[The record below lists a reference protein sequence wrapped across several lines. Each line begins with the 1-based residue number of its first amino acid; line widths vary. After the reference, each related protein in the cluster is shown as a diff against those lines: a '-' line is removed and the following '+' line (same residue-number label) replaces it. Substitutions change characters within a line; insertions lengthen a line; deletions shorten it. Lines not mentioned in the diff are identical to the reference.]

1 MNTQSNLCRT
11 ILAGLAFLCLADGAP
26 AAAAPLESTL
36 SDQESV
42 AVTVYNNGLGLVR
55 EVRKIPVPAGTGELR
70 FMDVAAQIKPE
81 TVHIRPLAG
90 DLAVLEQNYEYDLLS
105 PAKLL
110 EKQVGREVE
119 LVRLNEKTKE
129 DEVVRATLLST
140 NNGLVYRAGDRILL
154 NPKGEVRL
162 TRVPDDLIAKPTLV
176 WLIKGAGGFQK
187 VETSYMTRGLTW
199 QADYVFV
206 LDAADRK
213 AGLTGWV
220 TLDNTSGTTYRDAQ
234 LQLVAGD
241 VQKVEEER
249 KFEMAKARVAI
260 PAAAGPPQFKEQSF
274 FEYHLYTLE
283 RPATVKQNQKK
294 QIQLIEAENVPVR
307 KDLVYRGQ
315 SYYYRDKMGYPVS
328 NEKVG
333 VFLIFENRKDH
344 GMGMPLP
351 KGIVRVYKADDSGA
365 QQFIGED
372 RIDHTPKD
380 EKVRIKVGNAF
391 DVVAERRQTDFE
403 VVSDYVRE
411 VAFEVK
417 IRNHKE
423 EDVVVR
429 VVEPIAFDWKVLSA
443 SHPHEKADART
454 LEFKVP
460 VPKGK
465 EAKLAYRVRIKL

>member
-1 MNTQSNLCRT
+1 MSMRRNRYGM
-11 ILAGLAFLCLADGAP
+11 ILAGFAFLWLTEGAP
-26 AAAAPLESTL
+26 AAAPLESTL

-55 EVRKIPVPAGTGELR
+55 EVRKIPVPAGVGELR

-90 DLAVLEQNYEYDLLS
+90 NLAVLEQNYEYDLLS

-129 DEVVRATLLST
+129 NEVVRATLLST
-140 NNGLVYRAGDRILL
+140 NNGMVYRSGDRILL

-176 WLIKGAGGFQK
+176 WLFKGGGGTQK

-199 QADYVFV
+199 QADYVLV
-206 LDAADRK
+206 LDSADRK

-220 TLDNTSGTTYRDAQ
+220 TLDNTSGTTYRDAK

-249 KFEMAKARVAI
+249 KFEMSKARGAMAI
-260 PAAAGPPQFKEQSF
+260 PAAPQFKEQAF

-294 QIQLIEAENVPVR
+294 QIRLLEAENVPVR

-391 DVVAERRQTDFE
+391 DVVAERRQTDYE

-465 EAKLAYRVRIKL
+465 EALLKYRVRVKF

>member
-1 MNTQSNLCRT
+1 MNTQSSLCRT
-11 ILAGLAFLCLADGAP
+11 ILAGFAFLWLSGDASAT
-26 AAAAPLESTL
+26 AAPLESTL

-55 EVRKIPVPAGTGELR
+55 EVRKIPVPAGVGELR

-90 DLAVLEQNYEYDLLS
+90 DLAVLEQNYEYDLLG

-176 WLIKGAGGFQK
+176 WLVKGGGGTQK

-199 QADYVFV
+199 QADYVLV
-206 LDAADRK
+206 LDSADKK

-220 TLDNTSGTTYRDAQ
+220 TLDNTSGATYRNAA
-234 LQLVAGD
+234 LKLVAGD

-249 KFEMAKARVAI
+249 VLARGARLAEAKA
-260 PAAAGPPQFKEQSF
+260 AAPQFKEQAF

-294 QIQLIEAENVPVR
+294 QIQLLDVENVPIR
-307 KDLVYRGQ
+307 KDLVYRGK

-328 NEKVG
+328 NDKVG
-333 VFLIFENRKDH
+333 VFLVFANRKDH

-351 KGIVRVYKADDSGA
+351 KGIVRVYKADDTGA

-391 DVVAERRQTDFE
+391 DVVAERRQTDYE

-417 IRNHKE
+417 IRNHKD

-454 LEFKVP
+454 LEFKIP

-465 EAKLAYRVRIKL
+465 EAKLAYRVRIKF

>member
-1 MNTQSNLCRT
+1 MNTQSSLCRT
-11 ILAGLAFLCLADGAP
+11 ILAGFAFLWLSGDASAT
-26 AAAAPLESTL
+26 AAPLESTL

-55 EVRKIPVPAGTGELR
+55 EVRKIPVPAGVGELR

-90 DLAVLEQNYEYDLLS
+90 DLAVLEQNYEYDLLG

-176 WLIKGAGGFQK
+176 WLVKGGGGTQK

-199 QADYVFV
+199 QADYVLV
-206 LDAADRK
+206 LDSADKK

-220 TLDNTSGTTYRDAQ
+220 TLDNTSGATYRNAA
-234 LQLVAGD
+234 LKLVAGD

-249 KFEMAKARVAI
+249 VLARGARLAEAKA
-260 PAAAGPPQFKEQSF
+260 AAPQFKEQAF

-294 QIQLIEAENVPVR
+294 QIQLIEAENVPIR

-328 NEKVG
+328 NDKVG
-333 VFLIFENRKDH
+333 VFLVFANRKDH

-351 KGIVRVYKADDSGA
+351 KGIVRVYKADDTGA

-391 DVVAERRQTDFE
+391 DVVAERRQTDYE

-417 IRNHKE
+417 IRNHKD

-465 EAKLAYRVRIKL
+465 EAKLAYRVRIKF

>member
-1 MNTQSNLCRT
+1 MNTQSSLCRT
-11 ILAGLAFLCLADGAP
+11 ILAGFAFLWLSGDASAT
-26 AAAAPLESTL
+26 AAPLESTL

-55 EVRKIPVPAGTGELR
+55 EVRKIPVPAGVGELR

-176 WLIKGAGGFQK
+176 WLIKGGGGTQK

-199 QADYVFV
+199 QADYVLV
-206 LDAADRK
+206 LDSADKK

-220 TLDNTSGTTYRDAQ
+220 TLDNTSGATYRNAA
-234 LQLVAGD
+234 LKLVAGD

-249 KFEMAKARVAI
+249 VLARGARLAEAKA
-260 PAAAGPPQFKEQSF
+260 AAPQFKEQAF

-294 QIQLIEAENVPVR
+294 QIQLIEAENVPIR

-333 VFLIFENRKDH
+333 VFIIFENRKDH

-391 DVVAERRQTDFE
+391 DVVAERRQTDYE
-403 VVSDYVRE
+403 IVSDYVRE

-429 VVEPIAFDWKVLSA
+429 VVEPIAFDWKVLSS

-465 EAKLAYRVRIKL
+465 EAKLTYRVRVKF

>member
-1 MNTQSNLCRT
+1 MNTQSSLCRT
-11 ILAGLAFLCLADGAP
+11 ILAGFAFLWLSGDASAT
-26 AAAAPLESTL
+26 AAPLESAL

-55 EVRKIPVPAGTGELR
+55 EVRKIPVPAGVGELR

-81 TVHIRPLAG
+81 TVHIHPLGG

-110 EKQVGREVE
+110 EKQIGREVE
-119 LVRLNEKTKE
+119 LVRLNEKTKQ

-176 WLIKGAGGFQK
+176 WLIKGGGGTQK

-199 QADYVFV
+199 QADYVLV
-206 LDAADRK
+206 LDSSDKK

-220 TLDNTSGTTYRDAQ
+220 TLDNTSGTTYRNAK

-249 KFEMAKARVAI
+249 KFETAKARGAMAI
-260 PAAAGPPQFKEQSF
+260 PAAPQFKEQAF

-391 DVVAERRQTDFE
+391 DVVAERRQTDYE

-429 VVEPIAFDWKVLSA
+429 IVEPIAFDWKVLSA

-465 EAKLAYRVRIKL
+465 EAKLTYRVRIKF

>member
-1 MNTQSNLCRT
+1 MSKQSNRCRM
-11 ILAGLAFLCLADGAP
+11 ILAGFAFLWLSGDVSAT
-26 AAAAPLESTL
+26 AAPLESTL

-55 EVRKIPVPAGTGELR
+55 EVRKIPVPAGVGELR

-129 DEVVRATLLST
+129 NEVVRATLLST
-140 NNGLVYRAGDRILL
+140 NNGLIYRAGDRILL
-154 NPKGEVRL
+154 DPKGEVRL

-176 WLIKGAGGFQK
+176 WLLKGEGGAQK

-199 QADYVFV
+199 QADYVLA
-206 LDAADRK
+206 LDSADRE

-220 TLDNTSGTTYRDAQ
+220 TLDNTSGTTYRDAK

-249 KFEMAKARVAI
+249 KFEPAKARGAMAI
-260 PAAAGPPQFKEQSF
+260 PAAPQFKEQAF

-294 QIQLIEAENVPVR
+294 QIRLLEAENVPVR

-380 EKVRIKVGNAF
+380 EKIRIKVGNAF
-391 DVVAERRQTDFE
+391 DIVAERRQTDYE

-429 VVEPIAFDWKVLSA
+429 VVEPMAFDWKVLSA

-465 EAKLAYRVRIKL
+465 EALLKYRVRVKF